1 MTNEYDRT
9 GRLAVT
15 ILRPISKSGVNQA
28 VAPYTSTGLPAR
40 PAPSVPL
47 PYMDSRT
54 SRRRLVKQTEHSSAM
69 AAAIDAATRV
79 YTSLASLEFARQEA
93 ERVHAARRHLPIFVE
108 TERTT
113 LLAGLLRATADLTAI
128 RVGLEQQRLEHDQQR
143 QLAPAQTE
151 RLRLALEDDL
161 AQAQADAEGRRA
173 ELADQRARR
182 DRQRQLEEQEFEIK
196 QMELAARRRA
206 AETQLRHAASLAEL
220 RGDAERHKAQA
231 EAHRTRAEA
240 EKLRRSATPSEVG
253 EMPEALRQ
261 HLAAELE
268 VNRNRTPALQLAQEI
283 RERAAA
289 AKRPL
294 TPEEAEIVDLLESA
308 AAGAEDSIRRG
319 AASDFE
325 E

>member
-79 YTSLASLEFARQEA
+79 YISLASLEFARQEA

-173 ELADQRARR
+173 ELADQRA
-182 DRQRQLEEQEFEIK
+182 
-196 QMELAARRRA
+196 
-206 AETQLRHAASLAEL
+206 
-220 RGDAERHKAQA
+220 
-231 EAHRTRAEA
+231 
-240 EKLRRSATPSEVG
+240 TPSEVG